1 MKLDA
6 AKAAVAELRR
16 EFDSTF
22 ALAPKSETVQMENLL
37 AVRIG
42 GDGFALRVAQIAGLH
57 TDKPVTPLPSP
68 LPELQGL
75 AGFRG
80 RPAPV
85 YDLAALLGY
94 APSCS
99 TRWLVL
105 ARSAEPLA
113 LAFESFEAHFA
124 VAADA
129 KSGDIVR
136 APGATLK
143 VNAQL
148 RPQVFDAVRFQ
159 NAMRPIIDL
168 DTIIESIRRRCNT
181 PVQQGSTPT

>member
-1 MKLDA
+1 MKLEA

-16 EFDSTF
+16 EFDGAF
-22 ALAPKSETVQMENLL
+22 ALAPKSETARIENLL

-42 GDGFALRVAQIAGLH
+42 GDGFALRVAQIAGLYS
-57 TDKPVTPLPSP
+57 DKPVTPLPSP
-68 LPELQGL
+68 LVELQGL

-94 APSCS
+94 AASGA

-105 ARSAEPLA
+105 ARASEPLA
-113 LAFESFEAHFA
+113 LAFDDFESHFA
-124 VAADA
+124 VAADPKA
-129 KSGDIVR
+129 GDIVR

-143 VNAQL
+143 VSAQL
-148 RPQVFDAVRFQ
+148 RPQVFDAVRYQ
-159 NAMRPIIDL
+159 GAMRPIVDL
-168 DTIIESIRRRCNT
+168 DAIIESIRRRSDV
-181 PVQQGSTPT
+181 PPRQGSMPT